1 MIKSKREEE
10 EKTFA
15 LFLSLNY
22 FERERETRHII
33 SQIGITPH
41 ASSSPLRFRPNFDTR
56 KETTTAFTPTGDD
69 DDDDDDDESTTG
81 VVALE
86 DATG

>member
-22 FERERETRHII
+22 FLKRETRHII

-41 ASSSPLRFRPNFDTR
+41 ASSSPLRFRPNFDNTR
-56 KETTTAFTPTGDD
+56 KETTTAFTPTG
-69 DDDDDDDESTTG
+69 DDDDESTTG

>member
-1 MIKSKREEE
+1 R
-10 EKTFA
+10 
-15 LFLSLNY
+15 
-22 FERERETRHII
+22 ERERETRHSI

-41 ASSSPLRFRPNFDTR
+41 ASSSSPLRFRPNFDNTR

-69 DDDDDDDESTTG
+69 DEESTTG